1 MRLSNFLVG
10 MLACAAIT
18 ACSNDDNGNATNNG
32 TESDGNTYLAVNL
45 VANNDA
51 MTRAE
56 SEFSNGTEAEST
68 VTKARFYFFNGT
80 GTAYPVSNGVNYI
93 DVDNFTWTPDPGNS
107 SSTNGQNVTTSSD
120 IVLVLNGVDAVP
132 SSVVVLLN
140 PPTTLGNTSMALSAL
155 RTTTADYANSSY
167 TSSGTFVMSNSV
179 YADGGNIIDAVNIQ
193 GNLET
198 SAAAANLN
206 PVQIYVER
214 AVAKVS
220 VTQQAGA
227 SNPDTGIDFGTGT
240 NTNVYAKITGWT
252 LANVRPATKL
262 LKELNNSWLQT
273 QPFADWNDADN
284 HRSYWAEG
292 VSTAVTNTNSWDEI
306 TDSNDKYCNE
316 NAGSNNTTTTL
327 TQLLVAAQL
336 VDSEGNPV
344 EIAEIMS
351 RRMTVAELKDW
362 ILRALEQ
369 QHYIA
374 YQSASEPTTY
384 TQIDADDIDFR
395 AKTSTDPSSV
405 RSYEAIATLA
415 SGAPAQLYERQSDG
429 TYSTVTDEVVNEYL
443 AEYVARIWND
453 GMTYYFTPI
462 QHLGNMSGVVRN
474 HLYQINIQGV
484 SGLGTPVYDPD
495 SEIITEEVIN
505 QHSYL
510 SAQINILAWNVVSND
525 VTLGQ

>member
-32 TESDGNTYLAVNL
+32 TESDGNTYLAISL

-51 MTRAE
+51 MTKT
-56 SEFSNGTEAEST
+56 FTNGTEAESA
-68 VTKARFYFFNGT
+68 VTSARFYFFNNT
-80 GTAYPVSNGVNYI
+80 GAAYSVNGNLNYVTVSSLTWDPSNPSSSSTTEGNNVTTTSNAVLVLDGVDAAPTTVVAILNPPI
-93 DVDNFTWTPDPGNS
+93 TLGNS
-107 SSTNGQNVTTSSD
+107 SMTLSN
-120 IVLVLNGVDAVP
+120 LRAV
-132 SSVVVLLN
+132 
-140 PPTTLGNTSMALSAL
+140 
-155 RTTTADYANSSY
+155 TADYASSSFT
-167 TSSGTFVMSNSV
+167 TSGKFVMSNSV

-206 PVQIYVER
+206 PVRIYVER

-227 SNPDTGIDFGTGT
+227 SNPDTDIDFGTGT

-273 QPFADWNDADN
+273 QPFAGWNSATD

-292 VSTAVTNTNSWDEI
+292 VTTAVTNTNSWDEI

-316 NAGSNNTTTTL
+316 NAGSSNTTTTL

-362 ILRALEQ
+362 ILGALAQ

-384 TQIDADDIDFR
+384 TQIDTDDIDFR

-415 SGAPAQLYERQSDG
+415 SGAPAQLYERLSDG
-429 TYSTVTDEVVNEYL
+429 TYSTVTDEVVNGYL
-443 AEYVARIWND
+443 AEYVARIWKK

-462 QHLGNMSGVVRN
+462 QHLGNKSGVVRN
-474 HLYQINIQGV
+474 HLYQINIQDV

-495 SEIITEEVIN
+495 SEIIPEEVIN

-510 SAQINILAWNVVSND
+510 SAKINILAWNVVSND
-525 VTLGQ
+525 VILGQ

>member
-51 MTRAE
+51 MTRAFE
-56 SEFSNGTEAEST
+56 NGTEAEST

-80 GTAYPVSNGVNYI
+80 GAAYPVSNGVNYI
-93 DVDNFTWTPDPGNS
+93 DVDNFTWTPDPSNS
-107 SSTNGQNVTTSSD
+107 SSTNGQNVTTSSN

-132 SSVVVLLN
+132 SSVVVVLN
-140 PPTTLGNTSMALSAL
+140 PPTALLGSSSMTLSAL
-155 RTTTADYANSSY
+155 RENTADYANSSY

-179 YADGGNIIDAVNIQ
+179 YVNEGNIIDAVNIQ

-206 PVQIYVER
+206 PVQISVER

-227 SNPDTGIDFGTGT
+227 SNPDTGIDFGTET
-240 NTNVYAKITGWT
+240 NANVYAKIIGWT

-273 QPFADWNDADN
+273 QPFAGWNSATD

-292 VSTAVTNTNSWDEI
+292 VTTAVTNTNSWDEI

-362 ILRALEQ
+362 ILGALEQ

-374 YQSASEPTTY
+374 YQSGTEPTNY

-395 AKTSTDPSSV
+395 AKAASDPSSV

-443 AEYVARIWND
+443 AEYVARIWKN

-495 SEIITEEVIN
+495 SEIIPEEVID

-510 SAQINILAWNVVSND
+510 SAQINILAWNVVSNN